1 MYGMMPSANT
11 VARDEL
17 AAGEQVVQAEQA
29 AAVLLLILEEVRRAR
44 RTSTPGAVTCA
55 PIR

>member
-17 AAGEQVVQAEQA
+17 AAGEQVVQAEQP
-29 AAVLLLILEEVRRAR
+29 AAVLLIAEEVRQGDGR
-44 RTSTPGAVTCA
+44 RPPA
-55 PIR
+55 P